1 MIFSLVLVFSTLKL
15 GTCSPFPLE
24 LCGMPFSR
32 SPFPDG
38 SPKCNSVECI
48 GEVGK
53 VASIGGWRTKERIYR
68 HSLDQVVHLPS
79 CSLKLWE
86 QIKGVTLMQARL
98 RVKGSSGTA
107 KKSSCTASKNSS
119 ACCEQERPGVG
130 PGHWFGSQDGKMK
143 ELVHCVVTKQ
153 VVWWTLQHCF
163 VTWLH
168 DHWWTWKRCS
178 GEQELGLGMEFL
190 GSVPM
195 ACPWPCTQ
203 PHMAHVIPL
212 LSCAFSLCSKVKP
225 TPLPSNSETNEFK
238 RQVWISDFCYMTPL
252 VFQCMRRNFWNA
264 ETHYCKGRCHIEN
277 RLSKGPHGTMLQR
290 SQKRPGSQNFRGQM
304 WISQNLVFI
313 KDSMPLDRQAPDT
326 RLKMVARRVY
336 IYIYRWYLILY
347 IFVGQ
352 IWGLRFAKCGTE
364 PIRGGPRTSVSCFVE

>member
-1 MIFSLVLVFSTLKL
+1 MIFSLVRVFSTLKL

-53 VASIGGWRTKERIYR
+53 VASIGGWRTKERIYQ

-153 VVWWTLQHCF
+153 VVWWILLCYMI
-163 VTWLH
+163 TWSLKNLKKMQ
-168 DHWWTWKRCS
+168 WGARTWPRH
-178 GEQELGLGMEFL
+178 GVLGLGADGMPL
-190 GSVPM
+190 AMHSTTHGPRPSV
-195 ACPWPCTQ
+195 AE
-203 PHMAHVIPL
+203 L
-212 LSCAFSLCSKVKP
+212 RLSVGL
-225 TPLPSNSETNEFK
+225 
-238 RQVWISDFCYMTPL
+238 QG
-252 VFQCMRRNFWNA
+252 
-264 ETHYCKGRCHIEN
+264 ETHAS
-277 RLSKGPHGTMLQR
+277 SK
-290 SQKRPGSQNFRGQM
+290 
-304 WISQNLVFI
+304 
-313 KDSMPLDRQAPDT
+313 
-326 RLKMVARRVY
+326 
-336 IYIYRWYLILY
+336 
-347 IFVGQ
+347 
-352 IWGLRFAKCGTE
+352 
-364 PIRGGPRTSVSCFVE
+364 